1 MVTKQYQFPKLTE
14 EMHNEMAEWYQT
26 HNNGKCA
33 NGYHGAIGGN
43 VSFEI
48 TPTSIGNF
56 IRVKCLCGD
65 VIDFDEV

>member
-1 MVTKQYQFPKLTE
+1 
-14 EMHNEMAEWYQT
+14 MHNEMAEWYHT

-33 NGYHGAIGGN
+33 NGYHGAIGGY